1 MQKPL
6 TLIVVTLAVVGS
18 VVEYLDPAVAV
29 AQPPSSEYVLSD
41 QKLQQIEGLDKT
53 LASESSKQKVTKTKV
68 NVQPLSAKP
77 KTVRNTVSIDIELG
91 TPDTNKIYA
100 KWYIQ
105 KKHNWNND
113 QFQCLNKLW
122 THESGWLQTSKNS
135 SSGAYGIPQ
144 SLPAD
149 KMASA
154 GDDWKTNPATQI
166 HWGVNY
172 INDRYG
178 TPCAAYA
185 HFTKHNWY

>member
-29 AQPPSSEYVLSD
+29 AQTRSNYVLTEH
-41 QKLQQIEGLDKT
+41 KLQQIEGLDNKT
-53 LASESSKQKVTKTKV
+53 LASESSNKKVTKTVKP
-68 NVQPLSAKP
+68 QPLSAKP
-77 KTVRNTVSIDIELG
+77 RSKATTVSIDIELG
-91 TPDTNKIYA
+91 TPEANKIYTR
-100 KWYIQ
+100 WYIAEREGW
-105 KKHNWNND
+105 NWE

-122 THESGWLQTSKNS
+122 THESGWKHDSLNS
-135 SSGAYGIPQ
+135 GSGAYGIPQ

-166 HWGVNY
+166 KWGVTY
-172 INDRYG
+172 IKSRY
-178 TPCAAYA
+178 TNPCGAYA
-185 HFTKHNWY
+185 HFVKYNWY

>member
-1 MQKPL
+1 MKKPL

-18 VVEYLDPAVAV
+18 VVEYLDPAVAA
-29 AQPPSSEYVLSD
+29 AQPPSNYVLTE

-53 LASESSKQKVTKTKV
+53 LASESSKKKKPAVKVTPQV
-68 NVQPLSAKP
+68 LSAKP
-77 KTVRNTVSIDIELG
+77 QVSKTTVSVDIQLG
-91 TPDTNKIYA
+91 TPQANKLYTR
-100 KWYIQ
+100 WYIE
-105 KKHNWNND
+105 KREGWDWK

-122 THESGWLQTSKNS
+122 THESAWMHDSLNE

-166 HWGVNY
+166 KWGVTY
-172 INDRYG
+172 IKSRYT
-178 TPCAAYA
+178 TPCGAYA
-185 HFTKHNWY
+185 HFTKYSWY

>member
-1 MQKPL
+1 MKKPL

-29 AQPPSSEYVLSD
+29 AQTQKSAYVLTD

-68 NVQPLSAKP
+68 RGQALTSRLA
-77 KTVRNTVSIDIELG
+77 RNTVSIDIQLG
-91 TPDTNKIYA
+91 KPDSNKFYA
-100 KWYIQ
+100 KWYIY
-105 KKHNWNND
+105 KKHKWD
-113 QFQCLNKLW
+113 WKQFQCLDKLW
-122 THESGWLQTSKNS
+122 THESGWMHTSENS

-154 GDDWKTNPATQI
+154 GTDWKTNPATQI
-166 HWGVNY
+166 HWGVTY
-172 INDRYG
+172 IKSRYEN
-178 TPCAAYA
+178 PCGAYA
-185 HFTKHNWY
+185 HFKLKKWY